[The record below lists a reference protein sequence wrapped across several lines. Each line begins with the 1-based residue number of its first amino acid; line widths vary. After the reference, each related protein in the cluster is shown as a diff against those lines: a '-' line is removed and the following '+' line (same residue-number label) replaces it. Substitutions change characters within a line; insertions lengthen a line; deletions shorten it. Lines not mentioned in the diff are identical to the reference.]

1 MAGRLRSLIFGLVLA
16 VAGTAACLAVLH
28 AEPAA
33 DETITAQNLP
43 PAAQKLAPAPRPT
56 RAARNS
62 QGSCS
67 FPWTYSDGSAAC
79 VCLREGYA
87 LRQGN
92 CLRTEISA
100 SCGDNERWSPE
111 DATCV
116 CTARYK
122 REGRLC
128 VSAETVTAVV
138 TPEVEATPAAE
149 PRDKK
154 AEATAWVQR
163 CFSQLGYYKGLIDG
177 KANDATWTAHWYFK
191 NEHGL
196 KSYGDFLAEPVQKK
210 LKALCKDLPVAM
222 PEPPAPPPEAVKA
235 AAPAAKAPEAAAGA
249 DAVEGNTAETGEAD
263 ATVALT
269 LPAKSAPLIEEEAPE
284 PLTRL
289 EIDCLPEDLIG
300 LLRKAHGGSVRARAC
315 APGCLP
321 SPAGLEQ
328 PQLDDLQSRY
338 GVVWCRDCVQIE
350 GHLSLADVRRIES
363 EGHFDL
369 CTIPPRHLPRPGSGN
384 GNVVKSFTR
393 IRELYRALPPAAES
407 PDDIA
412 VIIGNSAY
420 ENLPSAETARNDAGA
435 MYFFLTEHL
444 GYRQDNIID
453 VRNAKRAGL
462 ERLFGP
468 VPGSDG
474 ELARLVRA
482 QPGGR
487 VIVYY
492 SGHGATN
499 SSHSD
504 TYLLPVDAEPY
515 REERGGYPLSTLYA
529 NLAALKAKSVLL
541 LLESE
546 YGRDHGSYVLPP
558 NLPET
563 TSTVLPPAPL
573 STVTV
578 LAAADRG
585 QRTLIDT
592 SYDIGLFTRY
602 LIEGLAGSADLYP
615 VGNGDGVV
623 DSAEIYAYTAAM
635 VRLSARKTFGLL
647 QEPVYSSAATP
658 VLSGPDAVA
667 AKPD

>member
-1 MAGRLRSLIFGLVLA
+1 MAGRLGRGRSLIFGLVLA
-16 VAGTAACLAVLH
+16 VAGAAACFDVLY
-28 AEPAA
+28 AEPAP
-33 DETITAQNLP
+33 DEALATQNMVL
-43 PAAQKLAPAPRPT
+43 
-56 RAARNS
+56 
-62 QGSCS
+62 
-67 FPWTYSDGSAAC
+67 
-79 VCLREGYA
+79 
-87 LRQGN
+87 
-92 CLRTEISA
+92 
-100 SCGDNERWSPE
+100 
-111 DATCV
+111 
-116 CTARYK
+116 
-122 REGRLC
+122 
-128 VSAETVTAVV
+128 AVV
-138 TPEVEATPAAE
+138 TPEAEATAAAE
-149 PRDKK
+149 PRDQK

-163 CFSQLGYYKGLIDG
+163 CFAKLGYYKGPIDG

-191 NEHGL
+191 NEHGM
-196 KSYGDFLAEPVQKK
+196 KAYGDFLAEPVQKK
-210 LKALCKDLPVAM
+210 LKALCKDVPVAQ

-235 AAPAAKAPEAAAGA
+235 EAAGSDAAAEAAAEEDADETGPAGLTAALAAPAESP
-249 DAVEGNTAETGEAD
+249 T
-263 ATVALT
+263 
-269 LPAKSAPLIEEEAPE
+269 PLVEEELPE

-289 EIDCLPEDLIG
+289 DIDCLPEDLIG
-300 LLRKAHGGSVRARAC
+300 VLRKAHGDSVRARAC

-321 SPAGLEQ
+321 SPSELDQA
-328 PQLDDLQSRY
+328 QLDDMQSRY

-369 CTIPPRHLPRPGSGN
+369 CTMPPRHLPRPGSGN
-384 GNVVKSFTR
+384 GNVAKSFTR
-393 IRELYRALPPAAES
+393 IRELYRALPAAAEK
-407 PDDIA
+407 PGDIA
-412 VIIGNSAY
+412 VIIGNGAY
-420 ENLPSAETARNDAGA
+420 DNLPPAESARNDAGA

-453 VRNAKRAGL
+453 VRNAKRADL

-504 TYLLPVDAEPY
+504 TYLLPADAEPY
-515 REERGGYPLSTLYA
+515 REERSGYPLSTVYA

-573 STVTV
+573 PNVTV

-615 VGNGDGVV
+615 VGNGDGLV

-658 VLSGPDAVA
+658 VLSGSDAVA
-667 AKPD
+667 AKPN